1 MTQSDEYSDD
11 LSRLHAQL
19 GDLWSRLQAETQQ
32 QFARNVSFPDL
43 VIDRWTRARQYG
55 FGDRSSCYD
64 NVLVLGDVDVGEQT
78 WIGPNVVLDG
88 SGGLAIGSFCSI
100 SAGAQIYSHTSL
112 EWSTSLGSA
121 PIARKSTQIGSGV
134 YVGPG
139 AIIEMGV
146 TIGDRAII
154 GAMTLVQTDVPPGAR
169 CYGIPGR
176 IVDSN

>member
-1 MTQSDEYSDD
+1 MTQSEESPDD
-11 LSRLHAQL
+11 LIRLHAQL
-19 GDLWSRLQAETQQ
+19 GNLWSHLQAETHQ
-32 QFARNVSFPDL
+32 QFARHVSFTDL
-43 VIDRWTRARQYG
+43 VVDRWTRARQYG
-55 FGDRSSCYD
+55 FGDGSSCYD

-88 SGGLAIGSFCSI
+88 SGGLVIGNFCSI

-121 PIARKSTQIGSGV
+121 PIAREATCIGSGV
-134 YVGPG
+134 YIGPG
-139 AIIEMGV
+139 AVIEMGV

-154 GAMTLVQTDVPPGAR
+154 GAMTLVRTDVPPGAR
-169 CYGIPGR
+169 CFGIPGR